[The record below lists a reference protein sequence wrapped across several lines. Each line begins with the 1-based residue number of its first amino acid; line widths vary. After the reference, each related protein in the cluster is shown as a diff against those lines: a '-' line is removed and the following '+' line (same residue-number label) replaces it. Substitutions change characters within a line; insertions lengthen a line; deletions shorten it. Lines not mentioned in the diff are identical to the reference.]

1 MQDLQLG
8 QSYVAE
14 RHPKPH
20 LAPPA
25 SWRALVSAEVS
36 LVLVSAAAIFSF
48 GRVFDSWAYLRPVAA
63 TALVAHAFGAILRR
77 RRWRSFAA
85 LPSSVIVVAIA
96 GAAGSLRSSIRS
108 DLSEAWSIVN
118 NTRAPVPPTRALVLA
133 ASLLVGLAVV
143 AADSLAFRRRALFAA
158 LMPQVLVF
166 GLAAMYGDDRY
177 RVASIGLLVASA
189 VCFALAHRLAFFDR
203 GSGWMIDR
211 SLSLRRF
218 VMSGLAVAS
227 CAVLVALA
235 VGPSL
240 PGARNEAL
248 VAWRDIGN
256 GWAERDDGVT
266 LSPLVSVRAQLV
278 DQSDSEVFVVQAARP
293 DYWRLTSLDSF
304 DGTEWTA
311 GNSSAASV
319 GLPTEATTSALRQVV
334 TIKALRGNW
343 LPAALGP
350 VALSIE
356 DNIEDNTVV
365 FDPDSATLV
374 TEDRLGNNDSYVVW
388 SNAAEADLTAPTSDD
403 LSVPRT
409 VRQRLSAL
417 ANRIVRDAG
426 AVTATDKARAL
437 EEYFL
442 ANFTYDLNVAAGSSI
457 TDITS
462 FLQRGSGYCEQFAA
476 TFAAMARV
484 LGIPSR
490 VAIGYRVGTY
500 DVTESEYRVTGR
512 DAHAWP
518 EVSIDGSGWVR
529 FEPTPASADGAVG
542 ASDAATD
549 AAAADAATPAATPE
563 EAPATT
569 LPAETAPQDAATP
582 AAVDA
587 TTATRDS
594 GQSLAP
600 LFVVLPI
607 AALALPVVLDRVR
620 RRRSRHRARGDRRAL
635 MVWEWRDALRWLRI
649 AGVDARPTETPLEV
663 ATRAAP
669 VVSNASSEIAALAQL
684 VTEACYAAADP
695 AAADVEAAQAEV
707 ETIRRCAKAHVGRRW
722 RLRAYV
728 NQVKG
733 VVVHAGSTSS
743 SAAQPS
749 SIS

>member
-1 MQDLQLG
+1 
-8 QSYVAE
+8 
-14 RHPKPH
+14 
-20 LAPPA
+20 
-25 SWRALVSAEVS
+25 
-36 LVLVSAAAIFSF
+36 
-48 GRVFDSWAYLRPVAA
+48 
-63 TALVAHAFGAILRR
+63 
-77 RRWRSFAA
+77 
-85 LPSSVIVVAIA
+85 
-96 GAAGSLRSSIRS
+96 
-108 DLSEAWSIVN
+108 
-118 NTRAPVPPTRALVLA
+118 
-133 ASLLVGLAVV
+133 
-143 AADSLAFRRRALFAA
+143 
-158 LMPQVLVF
+158 
-166 GLAAMYGDDRY
+166 
-177 RVASIGLLVASA
+177 
-189 VCFALAHRLAFFDR
+189 
-203 GSGWMIDR
+203 
-211 SLSLRRF
+211 
-218 VMSGLAVAS
+218 
-227 CAVLVALA
+227 
-235 VGPSL
+235 
-240 PGARNEAL
+240 
-248 VAWRDIGN
+248 
-256 GWAERDDGVT
+256 
-266 LSPLVSVRAQLV
+266 
-278 DQSDSEVFVVQAARP
+278 
-293 DYWRLTSLDSF
+293 LTSLDSF

-319 GLPTEATTSALRQVV
+319 GLPTETTTSALRQVV

-356 DNIEDNTVV
+356 DNTVV

-374 TEDRLGNNDSYVVW
+374 AEERLGNNDRYVVW
-388 SNAAEADLTAPTSDD
+388 SNAAEADLTPPISDD
-403 LSVPRT
+403 LAVPRT
-409 VRQRLSAL
+409 VRQRLSSL
-417 ANRIVRDAG
+417 ANQIVRDAG
-426 AVTATDKARAL
+426 AVTATDRARAL

-500 DVTESEYRVTGR
+500 DVSESEYRVTGR

-518 EVSIDGSGWVR
+518 EVYIDGSGWVR
-529 FEPTPASADGAVG
+529 FEPTPASGEGATD
-542 ASDAATD
+542 ASDPATD
-549 AAAADAATPAATPE
+549 AAADAAAPAATPE
-563 EAPATT
+563 DAPTTT
-569 LPAETAPQDAATP
+569 LPAETAPQDAADP
-582 AAVDA
+582 AGDDTTNA
-587 TTATRDS
+587 TGDTGR
-594 GQSLAP
+594 SLAP
-600 LFVVLPI
+600 LLVVVLG
-607 AALALPVVLDRVR
+607 AALALPVVLDRMR
-620 RRRSRHRARGDRRAL
+620 RRRSRHRARDDRRAL

-669 VVSNASSEIAALAQL
+669 VVTNASSEIAALAQL

-722 RLRAYV
+722 RLHAYV